1 MFLSPS
7 LSRINK
13 QRIKLTEKE
22 KTQKEKIT
30 IALEYY
36 DDVKPA
42 DAEGKN
48 LFNN

>member
-13 QRIKLTEKE
+13 QKIKLTGKE
-22 KTQKEKIT
+22 KNTTEKKRM
-30 IALEYY
+30 ALEYSG
-36 DDVKPA
+36 DVKPTN
-42 DAEGKN
+42 AEGKK